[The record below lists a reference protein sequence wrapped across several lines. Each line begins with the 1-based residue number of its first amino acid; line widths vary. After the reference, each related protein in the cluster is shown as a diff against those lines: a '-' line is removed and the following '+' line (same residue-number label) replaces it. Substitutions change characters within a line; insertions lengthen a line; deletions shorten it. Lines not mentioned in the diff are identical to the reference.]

1 MKSKLITIGFLSTI
15 IISSLAGWQLLSSG
29 ENTVQT
35 AAETE
40 HADSNQAQARPPAI
54 QDELI
59 LAATLQMVAFYDDQP
74 ENSQANIL
82 SIYECGLGTL
92 VQVGNET
99 LIVSHDHW
107 NSLQEIT
114 RVQFQDVDGRLLAEI
129 SGNEFRQLI
138 RYRDGGTMLLS
149 IPPEIHP
156 AYLAFLASR
165 SSQKE
170 TRPILP
176 GEPGDQQ
183 ILQVGQIV
191 AIAYRTGEG
200 RNQVGL
206 LPATIVDLSDEYG
219 VVTFKLQSLDGTVIL
234 PGDSGGGI
242 WLDGKLVGNMYLTEW
257 VYDWRFWKWD
267 ALKPSQQYLDTSN
280 AAQLPA
286 DFQSLFSN
294 QDTSSLDFNFTDVAQ
309 SER

>member
-1 MKSKLITIGFLSTI
+1 MKSKLISIIFLSTI
-15 IISSLAGWQLLSSG
+15 IISSLVGWQLHLG
-29 ENTVQT
+29 EANTLQ
-35 AAETE
+35 ADAETG
-40 HADSNQAQARPPAI
+40 HADFNQPQAQSLAI

-59 LAATLQMVAFYDDQP
+59 LAATIQVVAFFDDLP
-74 ENSQANIL
+74 ENTQANIL

-129 SGNEFRQLI
+129 SGDEFRKLI

-156 AYLAFLASR
+156 AYLAFLASG
-165 SSQKE
+165 SAQKE
-170 TRPILP
+170 THPILP
-176 GEPGDQQ
+176 GEPGDQHT
-183 ILQVGQIV
+183 LQVGQIV

-206 LPATIVDLSDEYG
+206 LPATIVDLSDEFG
-219 VVTFKLQSLDGTVIL
+219 VGTIKLQSLDGTVIL
-234 PGDSGGGI
+234 PGEL
-242 WLDGKLVGNMYLTEW
+242 WWRYLVGWQTGGKYVFDRVGL
-257 VYDWRFWKWD
+257 RL
-267 ALKPSQQYLDTSN
+267 ALLEMGHSKAIATVSGYQQRCSV
-280 AAQLPA
+280 A
-286 DFQSLFSN
+286 SHFSVIVL
-294 QDTSSLDFNFTDVAQ
+294 QQGYIELGFNLTDVP
-309 SER
+309 